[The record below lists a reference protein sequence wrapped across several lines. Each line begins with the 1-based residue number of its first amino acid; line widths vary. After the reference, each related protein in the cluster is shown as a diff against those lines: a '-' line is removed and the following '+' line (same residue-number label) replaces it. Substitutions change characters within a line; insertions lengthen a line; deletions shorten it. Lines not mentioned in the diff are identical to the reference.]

1 MSESGI
7 EKAFGRR
14 LAKAGYLFL
23 KMGQDGWP
31 DRLVVGP
38 GGVVAFIEF
47 KTPKGRVAPR
57 QHERILKL
65 ANLGHFVFVIRDAE
79 QRTVDEFLKAVE
91 SSSLPD
97 QGVQ

>member
-7 EKAFGRR
+7 EKAFGKR
-14 LAKAGYLFL
+14 LAKYGYLFL

-38 GGVVAFIEF
+38 GGVVAFVEF

-65 ANLGHFVFVIRDAE
+65 ATMGHFVFVVRDAE
-79 QRTVDEFLKAVE
+79 QRTVDDFIKALE
-91 SSSLPD
+91 AAPIPN